1 MSHDS
6 QSNPAA
12 NPQQQAQSPLAQV
25 FQEAYQKA
33 VLIKRLDD
41 QIAQVASR
49 RRALCEELRT
59 IQSQLNDEF
68 GKLVEDGVGAA
79 MTGAGGGAGAIHP
92 AMVGANS
99 PLSIAQPDFASG
111 NGNGIHVTV
120 NPKAFTPRP
129 DAAVA

>member
-6 QSNPAA
+6 QSPQS
-12 NPQQQAQSPLAQV
+12 NPQASPLAQV

-41 QIAQVASR
+41 QISQIAAR
-49 RRALCEELRT
+49 RKALCDELRT

-68 GKLVEDGVGAA
+68 SKLVETDGAA
-79 MTGAGGGAGAIHP
+79 NLPM
-92 AMVGANS
+92 
-99 PLSIAQPDFASG
+99 SIPQADFSSG
-111 NGNGIHVTV
+111 NGVHVTV
-120 NPKAFTPRP
+120 NPKAFGGARSP

>member
-6 QSNPAA
+6 QTATPNAA
-12 NPQQQAQSPLAQV
+12 QQASPLAQV

-41 QIAQVASR
+41 QISQISAR
-49 RRALCEELRT
+49 RKALCDELRT

-68 GKLVEDGVGAA
+68 SKLVENDGGAA
-79 MTGAGGGAGAIHP
+79 AAGIA
-92 AMVGANS
+92 ANM
-99 PLSIAQPDFASG
+99 PLTIAQPDFSSG
-111 NGNGIHVTV
+111 NGVHVTV
-120 NPKAFTPRP
+120 NPKAFNAAARSTA